1 MAAWKRLLVRL
12 RAAKQKNPRDNV
24 RHFYRRVVYRDFI
37 FCCLHCFVSSLW
49 GKNEGENF
57 SGIQAIEPPG
67 AQEIAGER
75 SGCMVQIETRQA
87 RHCVAAECHFIWLQ
101 DPGGKTHQLY
111 GGKCRW
117 TTRGTPQMSYCVC
130 NCWVLPIGHGGGWRN
145 NNEYELERYNFPP
158 IWLLGSSLERRKSN

>member
-1 MAAWKRLLVRL
+1 MAAWKRLLVRV
-12 RAAKQKNPRDNV
+12 RAAKQKTPRDNV

-101 DPGGKTHQLY
+101 DPGGKTHTSYMGESVDGQPEELLKCPTVCAIAGSFPLAMEVA
-111 GGKCRW
+111 GG
-117 TTRGTPQMSYCVC
+117 TIMSM
-130 NCWVLPIGHGGGWRN
+130 
-145 NNEYELERYNFPP
+145 
-158 IWLLGSSLERRKSN
+158 S